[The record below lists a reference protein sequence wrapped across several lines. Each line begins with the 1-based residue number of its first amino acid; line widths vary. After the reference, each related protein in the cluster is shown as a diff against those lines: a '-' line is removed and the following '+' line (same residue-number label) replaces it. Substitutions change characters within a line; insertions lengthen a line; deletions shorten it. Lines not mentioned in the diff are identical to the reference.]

1 MFLYGIKLS
10 SVLES
15 STTPYI
21 TLVTLDDR
29 GSVAHSYI
37 TREHPHDSDKNYS
50 PAQAFVRAL

>member
-37 TREHPHDSDKNYS
+37 TREHPHDSDKKLLYER
-50 PAQAFVRAL
+50 FEF